1 MQAHSLLQHECQIF
15 IGSKI
20 SLSFYFYFFSPLW
33 VQITLGSTSK
43 SLKILQ
49 IPAAPLSGMPA
60 AGWCSLWCVKLLKGQ
75 EDTRISTLPPIRN
88 GLTSSDRWLL
98 TDGDEELFSRCTPP
112 LSSFQLPPFLPPVL
126 PLMLAWRCHLGF
138 DKLLIRSNNH
148 FHIFS
153 TLQGRSGKPLSGI
166 VCLFFFVFFLHGYI
180 YVSPLEYYLYCS
192 DKQVPDKLIKTAWM
206 QWLSSQYT
214 AYYTMY

>member
-1 MQAHSLLQHECQIF
+1 MCKDSRFIVPVKESNLIGKTPQSVIYLKNHVTKLWVGIVKASEARAKEKITTRAVIEDEQMQACSLLQHECQIF

-98 TDGDEELFSRCTPP
+98 TDGDEELFSCCTPP
-112 LSSFQLPPFLPPVL
+112 SV
-126 PLMLAWRCHLGF
+126 
-138 DKLLIRSNNH
+138 
-148 FHIFS
+148 
-153 TLQGRSGKPLSGI
+153 
-166 VCLFFFVFFLHGYI
+166 
-180 YVSPLEYYLYCS
+180 
-192 DKQVPDKLIKTAWM
+192 
-206 QWLSSQYT
+206 
-214 AYYTMY
+214 